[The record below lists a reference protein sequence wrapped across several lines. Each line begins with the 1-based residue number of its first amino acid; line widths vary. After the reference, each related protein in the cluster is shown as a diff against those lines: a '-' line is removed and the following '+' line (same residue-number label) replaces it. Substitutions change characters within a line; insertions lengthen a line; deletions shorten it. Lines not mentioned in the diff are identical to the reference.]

1 MLTHVPRT
9 SSVNNLTVCT
19 FFKTEYSSLTQDIS
33 LFKIQENN
41 ISSTWTWH
49 CDIKCDI
56 ESDIFS
62 LQEMVYLGLYKDLKS
77 GWVESDSDL
86 VIFDI
91 VSVYPR
97 TWQGICVRMTDGRL
111 LVRINND
118 SVLTTNITRST
129 SSQDLAVS
137 LSVVLAERFIAER
150 FEFEQTK
157 TDSQS

>member
-1 MLTHVPRT
+1 
-9 SSVNNLTVCT
+9 
-19 FFKTEYSSLTQDIS
+19 
-33 LFKIQENN
+33 
-41 ISSTWTWH
+41 
-49 CDIKCDI
+49 
-56 ESDIFS
+56 
-62 LQEMVYLGLYKDLKS
+62 MVYLGLYKDLKS

-97 TWQGICVRMTDGRL
+97 TWQGICVRMTDDRL